1 MKFKLLQHNSEPKN
15 NLNPLHVFPDTKMNM
30 IFYKGMYAMNKLEMI
45 TNMITSGRMSPAHF
59 KYRYQPKIFTY
70 RKYIYEL
77 INMIDRI
84 RDNDLMYIRIDA
96 RNTIQ
101 EYEQVYKEW
110 ISTENS
116 KDSFLKGRI
125 INNEE

>member
-1 MKFKLLQHNSEPKN
+1 MKFKLLQPNSEPKN

-30 IFYKGMYAMNKLEMI
+30 IEMI

-59 KYRYQPKIFTY
+59 RYRYQPKIFTY